1 MGDSRI
7 RAKNLEWKKKQ
18 KPPIGN
24 NWVVMGSEQY
34 SRLVVPY
41 YLQKEASHLHV
52 TFVRQK
58 QLSLPLFY
66 YKANILHHK
75 ESIKL
80 SVLLEKN
87 MILLVRESKSFS

>member
-1 MGDSRI
+1 MQTWFDAQLVQKLLDGTYLVLLSNLYTVDTGAVGDSRI

-52 TFVRQK
+52 TFVR
-58 QLSLPLFY
+58 
-66 YKANILHHK
+66 
-75 ESIKL
+75 
-80 SVLLEKN
+80 
-87 MILLVRESKSFS
+87 